1 MLAWLVYINDIT
13 ISMKGAGAALFLDDV
28 ALWISHSDPNEA
40 VRQLN
45 AELARI
51 YDWAIYNTVYFD
63 AKKFHLFD
71 MGLVPLPENILETI
85 SFGDFHP
92 SFTEEA
98 PYISGG
104 YLGF

>member
-51 YDWAIYNTVYFD
+51 YYWAI
-63 AKKFHLFD
+63 
-71 MGLVPLPENILETI
+71 
-85 SFGDFHP
+85 
-92 SFTEEA
+92 
-98 PYISGG
+98 
-104 YLGF
+104 